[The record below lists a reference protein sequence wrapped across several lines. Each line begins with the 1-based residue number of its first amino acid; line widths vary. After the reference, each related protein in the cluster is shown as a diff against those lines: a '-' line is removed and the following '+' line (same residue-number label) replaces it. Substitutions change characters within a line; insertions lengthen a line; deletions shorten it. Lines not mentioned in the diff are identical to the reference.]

1 MAIGIGRRQ
10 LIAALGGAAAAWPFA
25 AGAQQTAM
33 PVIGFLNSL
42 SAPAVA
48 RPTAAFLVALKEAGY
63 DDGQNVAIDYLWAEG
78 HYDRLPALAAEL
90 VRRRVTV
97 IAAIG
102 GDPAALAAKA
112 ATSTIPIVFLVGR
125 DPVTLGLVSSL
136 NRPGGNATGVNLFI
150 TEMEAKRIGL
160 LHEMVPAATTLGV
173 LMNPKT
179 ADAEAELIEVQV
191 AGRTLHQRIDVVNA
205 SDESEIDAAFTAFA
219 QNKAGAILVAADPF
233 FNNRRDLIVTLAARY
248 AIPAVYPL
256 RDFADSG
263 GLISYGTSL
272 TDAYRQA
279 AIDVVRILKGE
290 KPAEIPVVQPTKFEM
305 VINLKTAKTLGL
317 TVPNA
322 LLATAD
328 EVIE

>member
-1 MAIGIGRRQ
+1 MAINIGRR
-10 LIAALGGAAAAWPFA
+10 LFLSALGGATVAWPLA
-25 AGAQQTAM
+25 ARAQQTA

-42 SAPAVA
+42 SAASMA
-48 RPTAAFLVALKEAGY
+48 RPVAAFLEGLKENGFIEN
-63 DDGQNVAIDYLWAEG
+63 QNVTIDYLWAEG
-78 HYDRLPALAAEL
+78 KYDRLPALAAEL
-90 VRRRVTV
+90 VRREVTV

-150 TEMEAKRIGL
+150 TETEAKRIGL

-179 ADAEAELIEVQV
+179 ADAEAELVEVQ
-191 AGRTLHQRIDVVNA
+191 AAARTLRQAIDVMNA
-205 SDESEIDAAFTAFA
+205 SDELGIEAAFTVFA
-219 QNKAGAILVAADPF
+219 QSKIGAVLVAADPF
-233 FNNRRDLIVTLAARY
+233 FNNRRDLIVALAARH
-248 AIPAVYPL
+248 AIPTIYPL

-272 TDAYRQA
+272 TDAYRQV
-279 AIDVVRILKGE
+279 AIDVGRILKGE
-290 KPAEIPVVQPTKFEM
+290 KAAEIPVVQPTKFEM

-328 EVIE
+328 AVIE

>member
-1 MAIGIGRRQ
+1 MTIEIGRRQ
-10 LIAALGGAAAAWPFA
+10 FISVLGGAALARPLAAH
-25 AGAQQTAM
+25 GQQPAI
-33 PVIGFLNSL
+33 PAIGFLNSL
-42 SAPAVA
+42 SPAPMA
-48 RPTAAFLVALKEAGY
+48 RPLAAFLEGLKENGFVEN
-63 DDGQNVAIDYLWAEG
+63 QNVAIDYRWAEG
-78 HYDRLPALAAEL
+78 QYDRLPALAAEL

-160 LHEMVPAATTLGV
+160 LHEMVPAATTLGI

-179 ADAEAELIEVQV
+179 ADAEAELIEVQA
-191 AGRTLHQRIDVVNA
+191 AGRALHQRIDVVNA
-205 SDESEIDAAFTAFA
+205 SNETEIDAAFMAFA
-219 QNKAGAILVAADPF
+219 QSKIGAILVAADPF
-233 FNNRRDLIVTLAARY
+233 FNNRRDLIVALAARH

-279 AIDVVRILKGE
+279 AIDVGRILKGDN
-290 KPAEIPVVQPTKFEM
+290 AADIPVVQPTKFEM

>member
-90 VRRRVTV
+90 VAGDGHRCDRRRSCST
-97 IAAIG
+97 
-102 GDPAALAAKA
+102 AAKA

-179 ADAEAELIEVQV
+179 ADAEAELIEVQA

-205 SDESEIDAAFTAFA
+205 SDEPEIDAAFTAFA

-279 AIDVVRILKGE
+279 AIDVGRILKGE
-290 KPAEIPVVQPTKFEM
+290 KPAEIPVVQPT
-305 VINLKTAKTLGL
+305 NLKWSSTSRPPRHSA
-317 TVPNA
+317 
-322 LLATAD
+322 
-328 EVIE
+328 